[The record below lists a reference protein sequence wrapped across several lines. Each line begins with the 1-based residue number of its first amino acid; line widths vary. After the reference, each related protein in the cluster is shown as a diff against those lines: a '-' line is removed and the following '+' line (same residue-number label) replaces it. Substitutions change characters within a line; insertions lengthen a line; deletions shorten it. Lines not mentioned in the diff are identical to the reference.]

1 MIVIVPFLA
10 DSLNVTDLPFL
21 SEIFKI
27 VEGALRLDS
36 TKVRNYAQL
45 LAEKLDANG
54 DQPSARRLRRL
65 LEEPGNQLR
74 PLRMEQ
80 TALPPVDGESR
91 FPLLERVN
99 ARGWEAAVVLA
110 DTQAATVD
118 EFVHVV
124 KHRAALDNLGLG
136 GTPSLLLYGPP
147 GCGKTHLA
155 VEIARRLELP
165 IYAARLDG
173 LISSFL
179 GSTAKNIRAIFEFAA
194 RTPCI
199 LFLDEFD
206 AIAKVRDDQQEL
218 GELKRVVNSFIQTLD
233 TFSRDLIVIA
243 ATNHQQLLDSA
254 VWRRFAFQLEV
265 GLPVAPTRERLWRQ
279 FAGEQGLSDRD
290 LEILTDLS
298 EGLPGAAIKAV
309 ADRIKTR
316 TITHQEKPTL
326 KSAVRSLAAQGSA
339 THTAAVL
346 RPELLDDPVALQAIL
361 AKRSAGLYSLA
372 VLSAITGVPKSTLSR
387 RLQSPENHQR
397 KPRVNHARRALVH

>member
-1 MIVIVPFLA
+1 MDESP
-10 DSLNVTDLPFL
+10 NVTDLPFL

-54 DQPSARRLRRL
+54 DQPSARRLRRM

-99 ARGWEAAVVLA
+99 SRGWEASVVLT
-110 DTQAATVD
+110 DMQAAMVG
-118 EFVHVV
+118 EFVDIV
-124 KHRAALDNLGLG
+124 KHRAALDDLGLG

-155 VEIARRLELP
+155 VDIARRLDLP
-165 IYAARLDG
+165 IFVARLDG

-218 GELKRVVNSFIQTLD
+218 GTKTRSQQFHPNTGYVLSRFDCHRGDEPSAAFGFCRMAAVRVSIGGR
-233 TFSRDLIVIA
+233 S
-243 ATNHQQLLDSA
+243 SG
-254 VWRRFAFQLEV
+254 RRHTRT
-265 GLPVAPTRERLWRQ
+265 PVAAICRARGFFEARSRNSNRPLRGTPRR
-279 FAGEQGLSDRD
+279 GDQG
-290 LEILTDLS
+290 
-298 EGLPGAAIKAV
+298 GG
-309 ADRIKTR
+309 
-316 TITHQEKPTL
+316 
-326 KSAVRSLAAQGSA
+326 GS
-339 THTAAVL
+339 
-346 RPELLDDPVALQAIL
+346 
-361 AKRSAGLYSLA
+361 
-372 VLSAITGVPKSTLSR
+372 
-387 RLQSPENHQR
+387 N
-397 KPRVNHARRALVH
+397 

>member
-1 MIVIVPFLA
+1 MV
-10 DSLNVTDLPFL
+10 DSPFL
-21 SEIFKI
+21 SEVFKI

-36 TKVRNYAQL
+36 VKVRNYAQL
-45 LAEKLDANG
+45 LAEKLDATG

-65 LEEPGNQLR
+65 MDEPGNQLR

-80 TALPPVDGESR
+80 TSVPPVDSESR

-99 ARGWEAAVVLA
+99 PRGWESSVVLTDA
-110 DTQAATVD
+110 QAVTVED
-118 EFVHVV
+118 FVHVV
-124 KHRAALDNLGLG
+124 KHRAALDNAGLG
-136 GTPSLLLYGPP
+136 GSPSLLLYGPP

-155 VEIARRLELP
+155 VEVARRLELP
-165 IYAARLDG
+165 IYVARLDG

-194 RTPCI
+194 RTPCV

-254 VWRRFAFQLEV
+254 IWRRFTYQLEV
-265 GLPVAPTRERLWRQ
+265 SLPKAATREILWRQ
-279 FAGEQGLSDRD
+279 FLGEKFAPREF
-290 LEILTDLS
+290 EILTDLS
-298 EGLPGAAIKAV
+298 EGLSGAAIKAV
-309 ADRIKTR
+309 SDRIKAR
-316 TITHQEKPTL
+316 TVTHREEPNL
-326 KSAVRSLAAQGSA
+326 RSAVRTLAAQSSA
-339 THTAAVL
+339 TNAAAVL
-346 RPELLDDPVALQAIL
+346 RPDLLENPSALQAVL
-361 AKRSAGLYSLA
+361 EKRAGGLYSLA

-387 RLQSPENHQR
+387 RLQPAEKPSP